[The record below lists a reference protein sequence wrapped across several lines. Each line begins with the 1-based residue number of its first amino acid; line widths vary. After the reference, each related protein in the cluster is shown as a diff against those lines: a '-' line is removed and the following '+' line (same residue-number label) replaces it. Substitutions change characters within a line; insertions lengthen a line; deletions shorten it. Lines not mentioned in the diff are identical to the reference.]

1 MSRTYYTKDHEWITL
16 ESDTVGIV
24 GITDYAQEQLG
35 DLVFIE
41 LPELE
46 REVAAGEEVGV
57 VESVKTAADVK
68 SPVSGKVIGQN
79 EALADTPEMVNE
91 AAMTEGWMFRIELS
105 DAGELDGLMS
115 AEQYQALVGS

>member
-16 ESDTVGIV
+16 ESNTMGIV

-35 DLVFIE
+35 DLVYIE

-46 REVAAGEEVGV
+46 RDVAAGEEVGV

-79 EALADTPEMVNE
+79 EALVDTPELVNE
-91 AAMTEGWMFRIELS
+91 AAMTDGWMYRVELS
-105 DAGELDGLMS
+105 DTSELDGLMS
-115 AEQYQALVGS
+115 AEQYQALVGG